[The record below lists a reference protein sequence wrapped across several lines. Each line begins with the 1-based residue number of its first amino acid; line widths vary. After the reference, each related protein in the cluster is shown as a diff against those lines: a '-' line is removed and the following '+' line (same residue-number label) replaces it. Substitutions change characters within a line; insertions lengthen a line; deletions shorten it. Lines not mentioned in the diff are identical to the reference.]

1 MNDKTITDRTVQD
14 LSAQLDCYRR
24 LAKLSELQSGYV
36 RQNQTDELLD
46 VLQQRSGLLTE
57 IARLEET
64 VGPLRKEWANV
75 SPGLDEA
82 TRERLQAMLSETRT
96 LLHQITS
103 ADQDDVL
110 LLQQRKL
117 NVGKQIQATQTA
129 RKVNTRYAAAA
140 YGTNNGSKLNVQ
152 K

>member
-1 MNDKTITDRTVQD
+1 MNLTDQHTVD
-14 LSAQLDCYRR
+14 LSAQLDCYRK

-36 RQNQTDELLD
+36 RQNLTDQLLD

-57 IARLEET
+57 IARLELT
-64 VGPLRKEWANV
+64 VGPLRREWSEV
-75 SPGLDEA
+75 SVGLDDD
-82 TRERLQAMLSETRT
+82 TRSKLQAMLSETKT
-96 LLHQITS
+96 LLHQITT

-110 LLQQRKL
+110 RLQQRKL

-140 YGTNNGSKLNVQ
+140 YGTNSGSTLNV
-152 K
+152 KK

>member
-1 MNDKTITDRTVQD
+1 MTLTDQHTVD
-14 LSAQLDCYRR
+14 LSAQLDCYRK

-36 RQNQTDELLD
+36 RQNLTDQLLD
-46 VLQQRSGLLTE
+46 VLQQRSGLLAE
-57 IARLEET
+57 IARLEQS
-64 VGPLRKEWANV
+64 VGPLRREWSEV
-75 SPGLDEA
+75 SVGLDDD
-82 TRERLQAMLSETRT
+82 TRSRLQAMLSETKT
-96 LLHQITS
+96 LLHQITT

-140 YGTNNGSKLNVQ
+140 YGNKSGSTLNV
-152 K
+152 KK